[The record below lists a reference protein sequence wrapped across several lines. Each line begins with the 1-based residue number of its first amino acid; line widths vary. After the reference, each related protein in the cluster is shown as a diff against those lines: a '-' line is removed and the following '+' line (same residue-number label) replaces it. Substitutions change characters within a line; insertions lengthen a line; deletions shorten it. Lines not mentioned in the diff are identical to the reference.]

1 MNLLPVEVFRKLPG
15 HYITNPDIMAERLT
29 NVESCGTQPLS
40 SRHVTFPRTRASV
53 HVTTVIMT
61 SY

>member
-15 HYITNPDIMAERLT
+15 HYITDPYVVAERFT

-40 SRHVTFPRTRASV
+40 S
-53 HVTTVIMT
+53 
-61 SY
+61 